1 MYQGH
6 SAEATHQERT
16 DIAVPRFLS
25 TYPQPEDWPSVTAR
39 VSGIL
44 HLHEPDGEV
53 PGGV

>member
-1 MYQGH
+1 MTNLCTKVTVRKRPIKNGQTSLY
-6 SAEATHQERT
+6 
-16 DIAVPRFLS
+16 
-25 TYPQPEDWPSVTAR
+25 QPEDWPSVTAR